1 MTTTF
6 NKLSIT
12 QLGEQFADTNLSSQ
26 ALAREVKT
34 RLPNYVD
41 KQDKETKKAFM
52 KGFSNRFFKEYP
64 NLDEFYIEE
73 KGAYKPVSKAEF
85 DKAGQGIVR
94 HRADSDSLISWVEN
108 GSKWS
113 ALKKADPVMYEL
125 KKADREKLRKFRND
139 QHAKLL
145 NAIKALDKKPVER
158 VVKNMLEIANDSI
171 KAQIDRLKKQVDK
184 NDDFALSMQKEYY
197 AWLQDGKRLIEN
209 IKRNTK

>member
-34 RLPNYVD
+34 RVPNYAD

-52 KGFSNRFFKEYP
+52 QGFSNRFFKEYP
-64 NLDEFYIEE
+64 NLDEYFIEV
-73 KGAYKPVSKAEF
+73 KGAYKAVSKAEF
-85 DKAGQGIVR
+85 DNAGKGIVR
-94 HRADSDSLISWVEN
+94 HRADNDTLISWVEN

-113 ALKKADPVMYEL
+113 ALKKADPVLYDT

-139 QHAKLL
+139 QHAKLI

-158 VVKNMLEIANDSI
+158 VVKNMLEIASDSI
-171 KAQIDRLKKQVDK
+171 KSQIDRLKKQVDK
-184 NDDFALSMQKEYY
+184 NDDYALSMQKEYY

>member
-1 MTTTF
+1 MTITF

-12 QLGEQFADTNLSSQ
+12 QLGEQFADSNLSSQ

-34 RLPNYVD
+34 RLPNYAE

-52 KGFSNRFFKEYP
+52 QGFSNRFFKEYP
-64 NLDEFYIEE
+64 NLDEYFIEV
-73 KGAYKPVSKAEF
+73 KGAYKAVSKAEF
-85 DKAGQGIVR
+85 DSAGKGVVR
-94 HRADSDSLISWVEN
+94 HRADNDVLISWVEN

-113 ALKKADPVMYEL
+113 ALKKADPVLYDA

-139 QHAKLL
+139 QHAKLI

-158 VVKNMLEIANDSI
+158 VVKNMLEIASDSI
-171 KAQIDRLKKQVDK
+171 KSQIDRLKKQVDK
-184 NDDFALSMQKEYY
+184 NDDYALSMQKEYY

>member
-1 MTTTF
+1 MATTF

-34 RLPNYVD
+34 RVPNYAD

-52 KGFSNRFFKEYP
+52 QGFSNRFFKEYP
-64 NLDEFYIEE
+64 NLDEYFIEV
-73 KGAYKPVSKAEF
+73 KGAYKAVSKAEF
-85 DKAGQGIVR
+85 DNAGKGIVR
-94 HRADSDSLISWVEN
+94 HRADNDTLISWVEN

-113 ALKKADPVMYEL
+113 ALKKADPVLYDT

-139 QHAKLL
+139 QHAKLI

-158 VVKNMLEIANDSI
+158 VVKNMLEIASDSI
-171 KAQIDRLKKQVDK
+171 KSQIDRLKKQVDK
-184 NDDFALSMQKEYY
+184 NDDYALSMQKEYY

>member
-34 RLPNYVD
+34 RVPNYAD

-52 KGFSNRFFKEYP
+52 QGFSNRFFKEYP
-64 NLDEFYIEE
+64 NLDEYFIEV
-73 KGAYKPVSKAEF
+73 KGAYKAVSKAEF
-85 DKAGQGIVR
+85 DNAGKGVVR
-94 HRADSDSLISWVEN
+94 HRADNDTLISWVEN

-113 ALKKADPVMYEL
+113 ALKKADPVLYDA
-125 KKADREKLRKFRND
+125 KKTDREKLRKFRND
-139 QHAKLL
+139 QHAKLI

-158 VVKNMLEIANDSI
+158 VVKNMLEIATDSI

-184 NDDFALSMQKEYY
+184 NDDFALAMQKEYY